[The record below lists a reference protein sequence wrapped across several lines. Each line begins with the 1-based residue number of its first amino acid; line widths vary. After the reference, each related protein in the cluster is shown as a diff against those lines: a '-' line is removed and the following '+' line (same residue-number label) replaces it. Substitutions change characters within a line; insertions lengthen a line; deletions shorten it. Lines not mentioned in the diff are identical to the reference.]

1 MTGWE
6 PTRQQ
11 VNSFAD
17 WYWDCAAWSL
27 LNTWFAPFQIP
38 SLHGDVD
45 KWVSQFTLNGV
56 KAGSI
61 CRPS

>member
-6 PTRQQ
+6 PTRQHL
-11 VNSFAD
+11 NSYAD
-17 WYWDCAAWSL
+17 WYWDCWAWSL
-27 LNTWFAPFQIP
+27 LNTWFVPFQIP

-45 KWVSQFTLNGV
+45 KWISQFTLNGI

>member
-6 PTRQQ
+6 PTRQHLNSY
-11 VNSFAD
+11 VN
-17 WYWDCAAWSL
+17 WYWDCVAWSL
-27 LNTWFAPFQIP
+27 LNAWFGPFQIP
-38 SLHGDVD
+38 GLHGEAD

-61 CRPS
+61 CRPN